1 MFFSLNALAQVN
13 DRINTDNLDTND
25 EGGRVLKNRDIIQ
38 DENKQSIKVAII
50 LPLSGD
56 NQGTGERLAKSIPL
70 IENLNGNF
78 QYDKQFGL
86 QYQFDITIKDDGC
99 DIEKAKKIARDI
111 VANGKYLFVIG
122 HFCSG
127 ASQAVAPIYERAGIV
142 QITPFS
148 TEPSLTE
155 RGYQTF
161 FRLAGRN
168 DRYGEVAA
176 DWLHEFRNRYKLAT
190 IYGDDTYGKSL
201 VDNVIIGLDL
211 RSRSDDKKKQND
223 YYSTPINLQEYEKN
237 IPELVDKLIK
247 DNVKLVYY
255 GGYYSKLAKI
265 IKQVKRKKAK
275 IIFFAGDSIQN
286 YDFWVQSNGE
296 AENVIFTLT
305 KDVTRDISQQELN
318 QIQRTID
325 FNKIKSRDGLEE
337 AIRIYG
343 IQSSRSIFNRNRIYK
358 DRARFIRT
366 YFEQNKEFPDLYM
379 SHLYAVFEIIKDVVV
394 TPDLQDIFADL
405 SAFKT
410 KIEKKQ
416 LASDIA
422 TYMKDKGYNTGD
434 EYVGFRTI
442 LGTVNFSNSGDWV
455 NSEYV
460 IYRWINKPQDRNW
473 LTEKKTQKF
482 IGANGDFIRL
492 F

>member
-1 MFFSLNALAQVN
+1 VN

-155 RGYQTF
+155 RGYKTF

-190 IYGDDTYGKSL
+190 INRLLIMSL
-201 VDNVIIGLDL
+201 SVWIYVPAVMTKKNKMII
-211 RSRSDDKKKQND
+211 
-223 YYSTPINLQEYEKN
+223 
-237 IPELVDKLIK
+237 
-247 DNVKLVYY
+247 
-255 GGYYSKLAKI
+255 
-265 IKQVKRKKAK
+265 
-275 IIFFAGDSIQN
+275 IQHP
-286 YDFWVQSNGE
+286 
-296 AENVIFTLT
+296 L
-305 KDVTRDISQQELN
+305 
-318 QIQRTID
+318 
-325 FNKIKSRDGLEE
+325 
-337 AIRIYG
+337 
-343 IQSSRSIFNRNRIYK
+343 IYK
-358 DRARFIRT
+358 
-366 YFEQNKEFPDLYM
+366 NMK
-379 SHLYAVFEIIKDVVV
+379 
-394 TPDLQDIFADL
+394 
-405 SAFKT
+405 
-410 KIEKKQ
+410 KI
-416 LASDIA
+416 S
-422 TYMKDKGYNTGD
+422 
-434 EYVGFRTI
+434 
-442 LGTVNFSNSGDWV
+442 
-455 NSEYV
+455 
-460 IYRWINKPQDRNW
+460 PNW
-473 LTEKKTQKF
+473 L
-482 IGANGDFIRL
+482 IN
-492 F
+492 

>member
-1 MFFSLNALAQVN
+1 
-13 DRINTDNLDTND
+13 
-25 EGGRVLKNRDIIQ
+25 
-38 DENKQSIKVAII
+38 
-50 LPLSGD
+50 
-56 NQGTGERLAKSIPL
+56 
-70 IENLNGNF
+70 
-78 QYDKQFGL
+78 
-86 QYQFDITIKDDGC
+86 
-99 DIEKAKKIARDI
+99 
-111 VANGKYLFVIG
+111 
-122 HFCSG
+122 
-127 ASQAVAPIYERAGIV
+127 
-142 QITPFS
+142 
-148 TEPSLTE
+148 
-155 RGYQTF
+155 
-161 FRLAGRN
+161 
-168 DRYGEVAA
+168 
-176 DWLHEFRNRYKLAT
+176 
-190 IYGDDTYGKSL
+190 
-201 VDNVIIGLDL
+201 
-211 RSRSDDKKKQND
+211 
-223 YYSTPINLQEYEKN
+223 
-237 IPELVDKLIK
+237 LVDKLIK

-473 LTEKKTQKF
+473 LTEKKTKKF

>member
-1 MFFSLNALAQVN
+1 MVNRLLTMSLSVW
-13 DRINTDNLDTND
+13 IY
-25 EGGRVLKNRDIIQ
+25 V
-38 DENKQSIKVAII
+38 
-50 LPLSGD
+50 P
-56 NQGTGERLAKSIPL
+56 
-70 IENLNGNF
+70 
-78 QYDKQFGL
+78 
-86 QYQFDITIKDDGC
+86 
-99 DIEKAKKIARDI
+99 
-111 VANGKYLFVIG
+111 
-122 HFCSG
+122 
-127 ASQAVAPIYERAGIV
+127 AVM
-142 QITPFS
+142 T
-148 TEPSLTE
+148 
-155 RGYQTF
+155 
-161 FRLAGRN
+161 
-168 DRYGEVAA
+168 
-176 DWLHEFRNRYKLAT
+176 
-190 IYGDDTYGKSL
+190 
-201 VDNVIIGLDL
+201 
-211 RSRSDDKKKQND
+211 KKKQND

-473 LTEKKTQKF
+473 LTEKKTKKF